1 MSKIGS
7 MLQFPVIGS
16 KTNWGAKVNENFRI
30 IEQEIHKIYTSFNT
44 LKSSIG
50 AEIPYVKVDEK
61 EFFVDLYIFTGKIGE
76 SIFFE
81 GKDYIVGSVILKT
94 FPKSKEGECKD
105 SYTYDNRAKT
115 WSSQLP
121 LFLAMYVRNIY
132 QPTSNDKSDE
142 PNEGPI
148 PENEVVG
155 PEGIM
160 RSVLGDEYKRG
171 DLIVRTQEFGSIYG
185 DYTAMS
191 FKKYPPMGEY
201 FIPKIQAQPYR
212 AVFEKTDYVTW
223 FEAGTGVADEEGKTK
238 HTLSYSLPAI
248 GFRAYN
254 YFCYKPDFANLE
266 NSLLSVNGSEKPN
279 YITVNGKSE
288 LNMEYTDSKKELTI
302 RLQVKKYDNNYVTDI
317 VPSFEWY
324 LTNEHISS
332 PDVVKNIP
340 IFIAYSYD
348 CFVDSED
355 SSLIN
360 YCITVD
366 TTGLENGE
374 ELRGNI
380 FFAFKEN
387 FIITG
392 DAGFKGAV

>member
-1 MSKIGS
+1 MSKIGNTG
-7 MLQFPVIGS
+7 LQFPQIGS
-16 KTNWGAKVNENFRI
+16 TINWGATVNENFRI
-30 IEQEIHKIYTSFNT
+30 LEKEIHKIYTSFNT

-61 EFFVDLYIFTGKIGE
+61 EFFVNLYIVMGDDTSIIYFNGVRHAAGSIILQTYAKDNLTDDSE
-76 SIFFE
+76 S
-81 GKDYIVGSVILKT
+81 GSW
-94 FPKSKEGECKD
+94 
-105 SYTYDNRAKT
+105 YTYDNQAKT
-115 WSSQLP
+115 WSAQLP

-132 QPTSNDKSDE
+132 KVTTTGKSVVSKDE
-142 PNEGPI
+142 VNSAEQI
-148 PENEVVG
+148 MK
-155 PEGIM
+155 GI
-160 RSVLGDEYKRG
+160 LGDAYKKG

-201 FIPKIQAQPYR
+201 FIPKIQAQPYE

-223 FEAGTGVADEEGKTK
+223 FEAGTRVTDEEGKTK

-254 YFCYKPDFANLE
+254 YFCYKP
-266 NSLLSVNGSEKPN
+266 NSVDSSDRLLSINGSAQPGR
-279 YITVNGKSE
+279 ITVNGAFKP
-288 LNMEYTDSKKELTI
+288 NMEHDDDSKELII

-324 LTNEHISS
+324 LTNEHIGS
-332 PDVVKNIP
+332 PDVVENTP
-340 IFIAYSYD
+340 IFIAYRYD
-348 CFVDSED
+348 CFVDSKD

-366 TTGLENGE
+366 TTGLEDGE

-392 DAGFKGAV
+392 DVDFKGVV